1 MDNNQSN
8 DNIDKKYD
16 LEIRPLIDLVDSLR
30 HVGISATDSD
40 SSNNIYLP
48 QIAVM
53 GDQSSG
59 KSSKFCIYIVLFVL
73 FVLFA

>member
-1 MDNNQSN
+1 MAETHINNDPS
-8 DNIDKKYD
+8 IDKTYD

-40 SSNNIYLP
+40 RSNNIYLP

-59 KSSKFCIYIVLFVL
+59 KSSKCYLM
-73 FVLFA
+73 